1 MFKREQFGIVFNSI
15 FSLVFAAALTL
26 FVKLTQPGQ
35 VLTFETFMMALV
47 PAFAINF
54 VLGSYIPLVKVG
66 SAFAGIFIKNEK
78 NPVFNLLRMLA
89 IVFIMTF
96 LMSLL
101 VMFTEIGFKV
111 DLVFAL
117 LGSFPMTFLYAYIVA
132 LIVFPILL
140 KATEA
145 LCSK

>member
-26 FVKLTQPGQ
+26 FVQIRNGQ
-35 VLTFETFMMALV
+35 FTFEAFIMALV

-78 NPVFNLLRMLA
+78 NPVFNLLRMFA

-101 VMFTEIGFKV
+101 VMFTEMGFTV
-111 DLVFAL
+111 VLIFAL
-117 LGSFPMTFLYAYIVA
+117 ISSFPLTFLYAYIIA

-145 LCSK
+145 LCTK